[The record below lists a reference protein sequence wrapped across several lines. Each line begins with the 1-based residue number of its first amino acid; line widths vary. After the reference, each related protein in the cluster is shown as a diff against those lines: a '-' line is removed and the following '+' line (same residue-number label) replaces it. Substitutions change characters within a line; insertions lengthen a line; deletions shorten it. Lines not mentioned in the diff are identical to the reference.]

1 MARGDRRKC
10 KHCSAL
16 FRPDPRNLR
25 HQRYCAEPACRSAS
39 KAASQQR
46 WLAKPDNQSYFRD
59 AAHVSRVQAWRAS
72 HPGYARQAPS
82 TPSGLQDD
90 SLCQVP
96 EPITET
102 GKFVSAPLQE
112 IIAGQPAVLIGLIAH
127 IAGSPLQEDI
137 AFATRRLLQLG
148 RDILAAQTSGP

>member
-10 KHCSAL
+10 RHCSAL

-25 HQRYCAEPACRSAS
+25 HQRYCSAPSCRNAS
-39 KAASQQR
+39 KVASQKR
-46 WLAKPDNQSYFRD
+46 WLAKPENQSYFRGPV
-59 AAHVSRVQAWRAS
+59 HVSRVQAWRAA
-72 HPGYARQAPS
+72 HPGYARKSSLAR
-82 TPSGLQDD
+82 SGLQED
-90 SLCQVP
+90 SLRQVP
-96 EPITET
+96 ELIAET

-112 IIAGQPAVLIGLIAH
+112 VILGQPAVLIGLIAH

-137 AFATRRLLQLG
+137 AFASRRLLQLG